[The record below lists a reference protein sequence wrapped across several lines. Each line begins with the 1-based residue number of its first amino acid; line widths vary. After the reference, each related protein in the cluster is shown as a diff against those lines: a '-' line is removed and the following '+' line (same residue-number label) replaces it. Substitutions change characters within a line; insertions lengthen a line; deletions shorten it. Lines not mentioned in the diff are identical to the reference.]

1 MAMRPNHVIIKLQG
15 CLLSQRK
22 NPGSVGHAICIFD
35 GQRGRQSPGQC
46 SSGSRFCQA
55 LLPAALL
62 GVFDGGKIR
71 LRNPVCPPTLRVG
84 GPRAACFG
92 RPQIAAQLQPE
103 ALAPRL
109 APDQAV
115 SLLSRACRQVTVFS
129 TAPLHKRDSSHASHS
144 CLTQCYMSG
153 LIVR

>member
-1 MAMRPNHVIIKLQG
+1 MAMRLNHVTIKLQG
-15 CLLSQRK
+15 CLLFQRK

-35 GQRGRQSPGQC
+35 GQRGRQSPEHC

-71 LRNPVCPPTLRVG
+71 LGNPDLCPPTLRVG

-92 RPQIAAQLQPE
+92 HPQIAAQLRPE
-103 ALAPRL
+103 ALAPRF

-129 TAPLHKRDSSHASHS
+129 TGPIHKRDLSHASHS
-144 CLTQCYMSG
+144 CLMQW
-153 LIVR
+153 II